1 MIADDPSGLKEVM
14 RTMKHASGLPAKTLR
29 EMNDSFF
36 DVAPDG
42 TLIYMDPMIGALKNL
57 KRKLAVKVDGSRL
70 VLSHEG
76 IAVEVFELSTGVR
89 SACEAAFASYFK
101 LFRELC
107 QPAEALA
114 A

>member
-1 MIADDPSGLKEVM
+1 
-14 RTMKHASGLPAKTLR
+14 MKHASGLSTKTLR

-57 KRKLAVKVDGSRL
+57 KRKVAVKVDGSSRL
-70 VLSHEG
+70 VLNHEG
-76 IAVEVFELSTGVR
+76 IAIEVFDLAQGVR
-89 SACEAAFASYFK
+89 SACESAFAAYFK